1 MQAVDFK
8 THARVDF
15 DKFESL
21 GGKKEYLL
29 EHLKNLDTDLKWE
42 QLEALPLEQQYDYLK
57 NNPFNI
63 NVNNPSKNIDT
74 LYSPQYKENL
84 AKQSLKKYEFERANQ
99 SLGQD
104 IKDFASSA
112 LEYATGYE
120 NENIQERKARL
131 NEVQQTASQ
140 ANLTSDKLK
149 GLGLKGYSNE
159 VATLQRGYSN
169 VIDAFTDRFTQKSGV
184 EKAHDQ
190 KVNAYQALQQHG
202 SKSYAELDEQEKQQ
216 VMPLVKES
224 LGIVSRL
231 FRDDKEQWEF
241 FKDLTRAQ
249 EYVQD
254 FSAMSRKLE
263 NILPSQQFLHELWS
277 SESLSEKQTQAL
289 KDYEIVAEKMGF
301 DALAYNQHGLYFIKQ
316 GKVFKVD
323 ENFNTMVNN
332 AIKDN
337 IGSISLGIAGAIAG
351 SKKGLKGAIAGGAL
365 GGFAGGISDAV
376 LTDLVLER
384 DVSIPELLLHGS
396 QEASFNIAGDLAFAG
411 IGAVVKGVKNSSF
424 FKLKPDDTQEGM
436 KKIFTKISASL
447 QGQNVGAIDR
457 ILKEHGTKQSRSDN
471 LERFLSTQSE
481 NVIRDDFKE
490 NTLINSLISKAREY
504 LPLNKLDSL
513 SAKDETVK
521 GKQQELLA
529 NVLKNKDLADA
540 LAGQLD
546 DVEAR
551 ILSQAM
557 NKMAKDF
564 KALSGDYEKLIAKE
578 VLKNETNP
586 SLPKV
591 FQALVS
597 QAENEVKNNYKK
609 AVGELQNALEGER
622 LDLLTPFKQM
632 ADIAITDFGINS
644 DISKLLINE
653 VKNLEG
659 RNITIKEALEKRK
672 DINQILKNFN
682 DNPNTLKKFRVDE
695 SMAMLK
701 DAIDTTIH
709 NAIEKKIAKMQMS
722 KMSEA
727 KNALEKINI
736 DTLNEEQKQKELFKE
751 ANALLSPTGE
761 PLTRPFSTGINLDS
775 NRTLASDIIPQSTK
789 LDKHEVL
796 NNLSHYLRPQTTLP
810 KEIDIDAF
818 LTQLANFENKEN
830 FIKHLQSRND
840 AKNRM
845 AYLHLVEPTF
855 KEPNLILSFKDGK
868 KEYIKS
874 FQTDKGDIKYLLVT
888 RDNDRLLITGIPN
901 VDEKY
906 LRGQVTHADLI
917 QTFIPQEQQAKSG
930 LLKDII
936 PQSTKLDKQAEI
948 FDTIV
953 TQAVDNYAQSA
964 EFKALSA
971 DKQRAILSLKYIQP
985 EQMPMGV
992 KIKDLENLKTHFADK
1007 ADREQREEF
1016 LKLFKTTKEKPDL
1029 VLEISR
1035 NGELRQEYI
1044 KAFQHKENK
1053 NLYYLAITQDEINI
1067 TGIPTTQVKKVI
1079 NDIVRSERILN
1090 AESLQGIL
1098 NPADLVNK
1106 TQSPAVSK
1114 DIIPQQAQDL
1124 RQILENFKKANI
1136 DYADMKHR
1144 LNDKLTKAIFMDKP
1158 KKSTINSMRSVEE
1171 WKKAVLDKQWVDS
1184 IQGLENTIFAKF
1196 NPRMQ
1201 EATQTL
1207 LIFRALER
1215 HIKENDGASMI
1226 NLTKALKDIAE
1237 LEKLPLH
1244 PQAQNALNIF
1254 KELASVYQFAHK
1266 IAGAKGFKS
1275 GAGNGALSTSLEG
1288 RAKVFLVNK
1297 LFRNLFFRVPHIGD
1311 KDAVLFHLKR
1321 AVQELKYP
1329 RAITLDMLNNP
1340 KLTHPQPPTPS
1351 NPSGDVFITESMA
1364 KDIQDLAND
1373 EHMMLGE
1380 LEQKIGALRGENKFI
1395 KELSNGDKIF
1405 KDASGKTHKLS
1416 NEVQEQWLKTFNLK
1430 SLDED
1435 FIPHFSPEVKKAL
1448 GDKKV
1453 KLTQGSLLKLSA
1465 KNRTQYIPQIKETL
1479 ENPDKIISHQGN
1491 VIFAREIDDKKYFT
1505 SVGKDFDTHITIVSN
1520 APKKTN
1526 NLENKMF
1533 DGGEVIYQST
1543 KFENLRYNQ
1552 TFTEQRLMPNK
1563 IDNDIISQNAEK
1575 SKMLLEALE
1584 EDRVIYTKVGS
1595 GRLESQDIE
1604 ELKNI
1609 LREDLSQTQG
1619 FKGGEVA
1626 GASDILKSGGTYSKP
1641 SDLQIEYP
1649 ANQVSGK
1656 NPTDIIPQKVFD
1668 MSEVNFNTLDDFV
1681 YYANLV
1687 GIDFKNLPQAKEAYQ
1702 YILEHLKELE
1712 C

>member
-1 MQAVDFK
+1 M
-8 THARVDF
+8 
-15 DKFESL
+15 
-21 GGKKEYLL
+21 
-29 EHLKNLDTDLKWE
+29 
-42 QLEALPLEQQYDYLK
+42 K

-775 NRTLASDIIPQSTK
+775 NRTLASDIIPQSIK

-796 NNLSHYLRPQTTLP
+796 NN
-810 KEIDIDAF
+810 
-818 LTQLANFENKEN
+818 
-830 FIKHLQSRND
+830 
-840 AKNRM
+840 
-845 AYLHLVEPTF
+845 
-855 KEPNLILSFKDGK
+855 
-868 KEYIKS
+868 
-874 FQTDKGDIKYLLVT
+874 
-888 RDNDRLLITGIPN
+888 
-901 VDEKY
+901 
-906 LRGQVTHADLI
+906 
-917 QTFIPQEQQAKSG
+917 
-930 LLKDII
+930 
-936 PQSTKLDKQAEI
+936 
-948 FDTIV
+948 
-953 TQAVDNYAQSA
+953 
-964 EFKALSA
+964 
-971 DKQRAILSLKYIQP
+971 
-985 EQMPMGV
+985 
-992 KIKDLENLKTHFADK
+992 
-1007 ADREQREEF
+1007 
-1016 LKLFKTTKEKPDL
+1016 
-1029 VLEISR
+1029 
-1035 NGELRQEYI
+1035 
-1044 KAFQHKENK
+1044 
-1053 NLYYLAITQDEINI
+1053 
-1067 TGIPTTQVKKVI
+1067 
-1079 NDIVRSERILN
+1079 
-1090 AESLQGIL
+1090 
-1098 NPADLVNK
+1098 
-1106 TQSPAVSK
+1106 
-1114 DIIPQQAQDL
+1114 
-1124 RQILENFKKANI
+1124 
-1136 DYADMKHR
+1136 
-1144 LNDKLTKAIFMDKP
+1144 
-1158 KKSTINSMRSVEE
+1158 
-1171 WKKAVLDKQWVDS
+1171 
-1184 IQGLENTIFAKF
+1184 
-1196 NPRMQ
+1196 
-1201 EATQTL
+1201 
-1207 LIFRALER
+1207 
-1215 HIKENDGASMI
+1215 
-1226 NLTKALKDIAE
+1226 
-1237 LEKLPLH
+1237 
-1244 PQAQNALNIF
+1244 
-1254 KELASVYQFAHK
+1254 
-1266 IAGAKGFKS
+1266 
-1275 GAGNGALSTSLEG
+1275 
-1288 RAKVFLVNK
+1288 
-1297 LFRNLFFRVPHIGD
+1297 
-1311 KDAVLFHLKR
+1311 
-1321 AVQELKYP
+1321 
-1329 RAITLDMLNNP
+1329 
-1340 KLTHPQPPTPS
+1340 
-1351 NPSGDVFITESMA
+1351 
-1364 KDIQDLAND
+1364 
-1373 EHMMLGE
+1373 
-1380 LEQKIGALRGENKFI
+1380 
-1395 KELSNGDKIF
+1395 
-1405 KDASGKTHKLS
+1405 
-1416 NEVQEQWLKTFNLK
+1416 
-1430 SLDED
+1430 
-1435 FIPHFSPEVKKAL
+1435 
-1448 GDKKV
+1448 
-1453 KLTQGSLLKLSA
+1453 
-1465 KNRTQYIPQIKETL
+1465 
-1479 ENPDKIISHQGN
+1479 
-1491 VIFAREIDDKKYFT
+1491 
-1505 SVGKDFDTHITIVSN
+1505 
-1520 APKKTN
+1520 
-1526 NLENKMF
+1526 
-1533 DGGEVIYQST
+1533 
-1543 KFENLRYNQ
+1543 
-1552 TFTEQRLMPNK
+1552 
-1563 IDNDIISQNAEK
+1563 
-1575 SKMLLEALE
+1575 
-1584 EDRVIYTKVGS
+1584 
-1595 GRLESQDIE
+1595 
-1604 ELKNI
+1604 
-1609 LREDLSQTQG
+1609 
-1619 FKGGEVA
+1619 
-1626 GASDILKSGGTYSKP
+1626 
-1641 SDLQIEYP
+1641 
-1649 ANQVSGK
+1649 
-1656 NPTDIIPQKVFD
+1656 
-1668 MSEVNFNTLDDFV
+1668 
-1681 YYANLV
+1681 
-1687 GIDFKNLPQAKEAYQ
+1687 
-1702 YILEHLKELE
+1702 
-1712 C
+1712 